1 MSKEGKPG
9 GLKLDIITGVYG
21 ILEKYNTPL
30 YLDLDNKRV
39 EVPEIYWKMAIEPE
53 TKSHVVF
60 ITFLDN
66 KLTVA
71 NVTVLENKY
80 KCKSQC
86 DELKYKFLDRL
97 SAGPTRC
104 CTVRDLKG
112 FHQMII
118 CNFFNCY

>member
-66 KLTVA
+66 KLTEA

-86 DELKYKFLDRL
+86 DKLKYDFLDRL
-97 SAGPTRC
+97 PAGRTQC
-104 CTVRDLKG
+104 CTVNDLKSID
-112 FHQMII
+112 QVII
-118 CNFFNCY
+118 CRSSNCY